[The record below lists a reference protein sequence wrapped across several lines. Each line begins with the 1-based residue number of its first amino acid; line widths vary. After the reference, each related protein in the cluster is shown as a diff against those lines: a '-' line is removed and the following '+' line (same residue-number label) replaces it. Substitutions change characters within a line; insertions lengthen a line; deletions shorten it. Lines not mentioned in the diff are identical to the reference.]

1 MSKRKKGLGPRGLKL
16 QEWVE
21 ARKRHNLSHG
31 HIQMARELG
40 LKPSSLGKLSSGG
53 SSWKVPLP
61 VFIENLYEERFGK
74 RAPDVVKPAEDA
86 LAAINRK
93 KEEHRARKRAKQAEA
108 RSATAQEAPSAPEQL
123 SFGSFGGVTLHQ
135 FHDR

>member
-1 MSKRKKGLGPRGLKL
+1 MNKKKKGLGPRGLKL
-16 QEWVE
+16 QDWVD

-40 LKPSSLGKLSSGG
+40 LKPSSLGKLDSSGE

-61 VFIENLYEERFGK
+61 VFIENLYEKRFGK
-74 RAPDVVKPAEDA
+74 RAPDVIKPAEDG

-93 KEEHRARKRAKQAEA
+93 KEEHRARKRAKKAEA
-108 RSATAQEAPSAPEQL
+108 RSAKAQPAPSAPDEKPA
-123 SFGSFGGVTLHQ
+123 
-135 FHDR
+135 